1 MMLHVLHTFRVSE
14 PQPQPGCSRIF
25 LSDWNVSFVFLPG
38 PEEFQV
44 TVTWLMSRHAFALPI
59 LFSKLANVST
69 SNSQRTSI
77 KWGWLRVCW
86 RIHASNIWPPAN
98 KPEIL
103 PQSFDKKVCKLWDT
117 SCGELLC
124 LSCDFFYD
132 QNFSQFDLSV

>member
-69 SNSQRTSI
+69 SIPSALQSSGDGFGCAGESMPATSGLQRTNLRFCPKASTKKCANFGTHLVVSCFACLVISFMI
-77 KWGWLRVCW
+77 K
-86 RIHASNIWPPAN
+86 
-98 KPEIL
+98 
-103 PQSFDKKVCKLWDT
+103 T
-117 SCGELLC
+117 
-124 LSCDFFYD
+124 
-132 QNFSQFDLSV
+132 FSQFDLSV